1 MKAHL
6 FSSDICLPW
15 VVSAFIIFR
24 ALPVGDIKL
33 TFMYSAA
40 IRVCSPQVDKKFLRN
55 QKFAKLNNKAQQ
67 Q

>member
-6 FSSDICLPW
+6 VAPEIHRPW
-15 VVSAFIIFR
+15 LVSASIFSR
-24 ALPVGDIKL
+24 TGISSLRPCIPLP
-33 TFMYSAA
+33 FASAHTH
-40 IRVCSPQVDKKFLRN
+40 PQVDKKFLRN